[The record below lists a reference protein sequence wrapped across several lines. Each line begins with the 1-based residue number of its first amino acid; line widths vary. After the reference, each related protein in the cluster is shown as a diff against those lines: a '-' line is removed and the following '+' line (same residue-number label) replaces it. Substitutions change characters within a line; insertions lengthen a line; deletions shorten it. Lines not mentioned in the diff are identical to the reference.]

1 MNSESQD
8 ASDKDTSEENKTDKT
23 KVKETRFSEEEEA
36 ELLKRIE
43 KKLKIPQDPKTTP
56 QPPAQPVKPTE
67 TKEYQE
73 LAAKYEDL
81 VAIHRYN
88 ILSQFPKAVQTKY
101 KNASMEQLQ
110 VLQDMLPTLKAQA
123 LDRGSPSEKE
133 SKSKGVIGGKVKGK
147 WVT

>member
-1 MNSESQD
+1 MSSESQ
-8 ASDKDTSEENKTDKT
+8 SSESDTSEQETDKTKT

-43 KKLKIPQDPKTTP
+43 KKLNLPQAPKTTP

-73 LAAKYEDL
+73 LAAKYEAL
-81 VAIHRYN
+81 VAIQRNN

-123 LDRGSPSEKE
+123 LDRGSASEKE